1 MIAAATHALARVV
14 SAAWGR
20 IQLATISAAINASK
34 ESGRDKKITNYL
46 AKNQSQNVNLNT
58 GPSNLT
64 AITINIK
71 TRVVQVGEP
80 SRT

>member
-1 MIAAATHALARVV
+1 MIAAATHALARVG

-20 IQLATISAAINASK
+20 IQLATISAALNASK
-34 ESGRDKKITNYL
+34 ESGRGKKITNYPE
-46 AKNQSQNVNLNT
+46 KNRSLNVTLNT

-80 SRT
+80 SRI

>member
-1 MIAAATHALARVV
+1 MIAAATHALARVG

-20 IQLATISAAINASK
+20 IQLATISAALNASK
-34 ESGRDKKITNYL
+34 ESGRGKKITNYPE
-46 AKNQSQNVNLNT
+46 KNLSQNVTLNT

-80 SRT
+80 SRI